1 MAQEKLYHYLIHIQ
15 YLGFRYHGW
24 QKQSGVKTIEG
35 MVEKTLGFILEASGE
50 NSGFR
55 ILGTSR
61 TDSKVSAN
69 HSAFM
74 LFVREPLDMQVLQSK
89 LNINLPNDIRVTGVE
104 EKSRTF
110 NIIRSPKVKEYFYLF
125 ACGCKSHP
133 FCAAM
138 MHTVQEDLDIELM
151 KQGARLFEGRHH
163 FGSYCTKPGPKT
175 CLERDIHVCR
185 IEENTEFKASFFPE
199 KSWLLRIQ
207 ASGFLRYQVRLIMG
221 QLFKLGKK
229 DIDLNRIKQS
239 LTGIQALPLK
249 EIAPGSGLIL
259 NKIVFRNTSEQK

>member
-24 QKQSGVKTIEG
+24 QKQPGVKTIEA
-35 MVEKTLGFILEASGE
+35 MIEKTLGFILEE
-50 NSGFR
+50 SGFR
-55 ILGTSR
+55 ILGASR

-69 HSAFM
+69 QSAFM
-74 LFVREPLDMQVLQSK
+74 LFVRDALDMEALQSK

-110 NIIRSPKVKEYFYLF
+110 NIIRSSKVKEYLYLF
-125 ACGCKSHP
+125 AFGCKSHP

-151 KQGARLFEGRHH
+151 KQGARLFEGQHH

-175 CLERDIHVCR
+175 CLERDIRVCR
-185 IEENTEFKASFFPE
+185 IEENTEFRASFFPE

-221 QLFKLGKK
+221 QLFKLGKR
-229 DIDLNRIKQS
+229 DIDLNRIQQS
-239 LTGIQALPLK
+239 LSGSQVLPLK

-259 NKIVFRNTSEQK
+259 NKIVFQAD